1 MAHPSSGGLRARV
14 PASNSDDSRRLDI
27 FADQTPLLD
36 EEAVLS
42 KHHMM
47 EEKTLEIE
55 LEHIEVEKKGKE
67 RLCFRDGKRFIDY
80 VIVYETP
87 SNEDEL
93 KEEEK
98 EKLREKA
105 QKRDKFQQN
114 LLDAGL
120 EIEYEEEVTTKDDK
134 TQTHFWK
141 IHAPWDT
148 LSSTAEEIM
157 MKMPIKESDIQT
169 KNWYEKH
176 VGQNIR
182 NMVDRNN
189 PFEIHDSSIINRRNY
204 FMGYFRKDRLELYVG
219 HQNKDTFF
227 SRTERSRMVE
237 QICNQV
243 RFGDERYDVGF
254 KRLLHEQC
262 ITASYPL
269 HLGPEECAQDEHPPI
284 TGSV

>member
-120 EIEYEEEVTTKDDK
+120 EIEYEEEVTTKVGSGHKIIFVISNTFQCVDVNFHVYCIQK
-134 TQTHFWK
+134 YVKKKPHTVLIFIFAFLGLKWK
-141 IHAPWDT
+141 G
-148 LSSTAEEIM
+148 
-157 MKMPIKESDIQT
+157 K
-169 KNWYEKH
+169 
-176 VGQNIR
+176 
-182 NMVDRNN
+182 
-189 PFEIHDSSIINRRNY
+189 FSSI
-204 FMGYFRKDRLELYVG
+204 YVKLK
-219 HQNKDTFF
+219 HTVK
-227 SRTERSRMVE
+227 
-237 QICNQV
+237 
-243 RFGDERYDVGF
+243 
-254 KRLLHEQC
+254 
-262 ITASYPL
+262 
-269 HLGPEECAQDEHPPI
+269 
-284 TGSV
+284 